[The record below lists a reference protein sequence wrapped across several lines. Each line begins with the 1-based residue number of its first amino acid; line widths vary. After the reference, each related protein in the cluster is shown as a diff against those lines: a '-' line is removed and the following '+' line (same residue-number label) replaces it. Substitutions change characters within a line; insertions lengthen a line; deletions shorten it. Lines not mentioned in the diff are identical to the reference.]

1 MGQCYENEQ
10 IKSQAAAI
18 RCYTRAVDS
27 GDREGTF
34 SVRINHVLEQQHAQG
49 QPSCRPRS
57 ACCLSWWQAQCQN
70 KAVSMSRCAC
80 LLCDCSCGV

>member
-27 GDREGTF
+27 GDREGTAPLTNTPENA
-34 SVRINHVLEQQHAQG
+34 SVQCH
-49 QPSCRPRS
+49 PSCRCQP
-57 ACCLSWWQAQCQN
+57 ACYLS
-70 KAVSMSRCAC
+70 
-80 LLCDCSCGV
+80 